1 MRRLTRQAIYPSMG
15 HIGPGSGFFCMEA
28 GLAATAAAIFCITYI
43 LIAARELSFLPIGR
57 PAGALLGAVLMV
69 TAGVLT
75 PAESFA
81 AVDSSTIILLFGMMI
96 MSAYLEDAGIFD
108 AMAGFATRCGR
119 TPGVLLA
126 MTCASAAVLSAFLV
140 NDTVCVFM
148 TPFVLSATR
157 RAGLPAGPFLIA
169 LATGSNIGS
178 AATLV
183 GNPQNMIIGSL
194 SGYGFSSY
202 LMRSLPATAA
212 ALAVN
217 IALLFVYFGKRL
229 AVRKPVDPF
238 TECRPKVP
246 PARRP
251 VEIAVLAGVAAGF
264 FAGFHLG
271 YTALAGVLVLM
282 ISRRRNPAGVFA
294 KVDWTLLVFFA
305 SLFVVV
311 AGFEKTGLVEKAW
324 AAAAPGLGFQS
335 ISGIALFTAFITIGS
350 NLVSNVPMTLLAGPH
365 LAALGDPSLGWV
377 LLGFVTTLAGNLTLV
392 GSVANIIVA
401 ERAKETYRLGYL
413 EYLKFGVV
421 STILSLA
428 VGVPLI
434 CLSVP
439 G

>member
-1 MRRLTRQAIYPSMG
+1 MEVVLTVV
-15 HIGPGSGFFCMEA
+15 
-28 GLAATAAAIFCITYI
+28 AAVIFCVTYI

-69 TAGVLT
+69 AAGVLT
-75 PAESFA
+75 PEESFA
-81 AVDSSTIILLFGMMI
+81 AVDASTIILLFGMMLL
-96 MSAYLEDAGIFD
+96 SAFLEDAGIFD
-108 AMAGFATRCGR
+108 AMAGFATRSGR
-119 TPGVLLA
+119 SPGVLLA
-126 MTCASAAVLSAFLV
+126 TTCASAAVLSAFLV

-157 RAGLPAGPFLIA
+157 RSGLPPGPFLIA

-194 SGYGFSSY
+194 SGYGFSAF
-202 LMRSLPATAA
+202 LLRSLPATAA

-217 IALLFVYFGKRL
+217 IALLFIYFGKRL
-229 AVRKPVDPF
+229 TAGEPVEPIP
-238 TECRPKVP
+238 ECRPGAAVT
-246 PARRP
+246 RRP
-251 VEIAVLAGVAAGF
+251 LVPAVLAGVAAGF

-271 YTALAGVLVLM
+271 YTALAGALVLM
-282 ISRRRNPAGVFA
+282 IARRKNPAGIFA

-324 AAAAPGLGFQS
+324 AAAAPRLGFDGA
-335 ISGIALFTAFITIGS
+335 SGIALFTAFVTIGS

-377 LLGFVTTLAGNLTLV
+377 LLGFVTTIAGNLTLV

-401 ERAKETYRLGYL
+401 ERAKDAYHLGYI
-413 EYLKFGVV
+413 EYLKFGAV

-428 VGVPLI
+428 AGVPLI
-434 CLSVP
+434 CLTA
-439 G
+439 